1 MSRDSIIRVKSFE
14 LSVRV
19 VNLFK
24 TIPNFSSVDF
34 VARQI
39 MRSATSISALIREAE
54 FAESRKDF
62 VHKLYVSLKEA
73 NETLYWLEL
82 SGETEIISREN
93 FESLS
98 SDCIEIIKMFTASV
112 KTIRNSLS
120 KPNI

>member
-93 FESLS
+93 FESLH
-98 SDCIEIIKMFTASV
+98 SDCIEIIKMLTASV
-112 KTIRNSLS
+112 KTIRKSLS
-120 KPNI
+120 KPNN

>member
-1 MSRDSIIRVKSFE
+1 MSRDSVIRLKSFE

-24 TIPNFSSVDF
+24 NIPNFSSVDF

-54 FAESRKDF
+54 YAESRKDF

-82 SGETEIISREN
+82 SGETGIISKEN

-98 SDCIEIIKMFTASV
+98 EDCIEIIKMLTASV
-112 KTIRNSLS
+112 KTIRNSL
-120 KPNI
+120 